1 MENEKQNNL
10 TISVFFSENDRPDYE
25 AIKKIADSEGRGF
38 GFIVARIF
46 REWQELKDDNV

>member
-25 AIKKIADSEGRGF
+25 AIKKIADAENRGF

-46 REWQELKDDNV
+46 REWREMKNAK